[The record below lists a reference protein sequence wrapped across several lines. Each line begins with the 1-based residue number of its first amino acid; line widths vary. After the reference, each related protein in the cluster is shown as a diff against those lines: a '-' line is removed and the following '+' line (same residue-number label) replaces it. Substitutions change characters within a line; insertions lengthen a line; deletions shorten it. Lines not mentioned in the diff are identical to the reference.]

1 MVDMVDTNK
10 LRAVWCDDETS
21 HLVTDP
27 EALYWSDSVAVT
39 VLCDEIDRLRAAL
52 ELIVREQEKGPIKG
66 LYHGGET
73 YCGLGQRLRN
83 VAVAALKGIE
93 INTGDEPC
101 STQQS

>member
-1 MVDMVDTNK
+1 MIDTEK
-10 LRAVWCDDETS
+10 LREAWFDYDTS
-21 HLVTDP
+21 QFVNDP
-27 EALYWSDSVAVT
+27 EAIYWSDSVAVT

-93 INTGDEPC
+93 INTGDA
-101 STQQS
+101 